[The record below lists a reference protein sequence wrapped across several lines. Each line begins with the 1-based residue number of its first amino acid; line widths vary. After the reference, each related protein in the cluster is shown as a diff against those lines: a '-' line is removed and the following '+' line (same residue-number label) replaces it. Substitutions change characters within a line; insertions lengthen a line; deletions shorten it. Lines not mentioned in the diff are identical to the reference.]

1 MDKHKVI
8 HIRNGCIGCG
18 ACAAV
23 CPEFWEMGDDGLAN
37 LKGGKPV
44 GENWELEISTEENR
58 ACNQEAADVCPVQ
71 VIKVEKKK

>member
-1 MDKHKVI
+1 
-8 HIRNGCIGCG
+8 
-18 ACAAV
+18 
-23 CPEFWEMGDDGLAN
+23 MGEDGLAN

-71 VIKVEKKK
+71 VIKVEKKG